1 MKKSIILPT
10 LFMLI
15 CGIAAGQTK
24 VEETKLAQAESLRKE
39 YRFNQAIE
47 IYKGILSQT
56 SDSVLRTEITRLI
69 AKSENGLNMLQYATR
84 PTVTGSKTLSVKD
97 FFLYY
102 PGVPDSVWHLVP
114 PSLSNSNNG
123 YIFPNPL
130 MLNGTE
136 EVIYFSARSKKGD
149 WDIYK
154 ITRIDGLNWS
164 SPQPLS
170 SNINSAGDELFPVVV
185 NGGKQLFFSSTG
197 HFGAGGFDLYVSNWN
212 EREQDW
218 DTPQNLGFPYSSVHD
233 DLLLIHS
240 NDGLNTYFASNRN
253 NSSRDSI
260 TLYRLDYENMPVRR
274 PVSSIEE
281 AGEIASLK
289 MVSSHDTSSGRDTTR
304 EIMTSPDTEEYIK
317 MIMEVRKIQRDI
329 DSITRDIAQNRNL
342 YSTLTNADDRVL
354 LERKITNGEL
364 ALIATQSR
372 LRDANLVVQRREL
385 EFLSK
390 GTLLPR
396 SEDFFREER
405 PPVVKEV
412 ALNLFN
418 PQRGALMHFPVI
430 NIIEPVKLF
439 DYTFSVAEHSEM
451 AEDHSFPDGLVYRI
465 QLFAVSAKPNI
476 TAFKGLRPIFENRN
490 SSGRWVYYAGQ
501 FRNYNQ
507 AAEALSTV
515 KRSGFPNAIIAPF
528 NNGSSVTI
536 RNARLLEQQTKSNV
550 TYQVKIEGYPQG
562 LPQPI
567 IEAIRMGTERD
578 IAKKVIEGKDVFFIG
593 PFTSK
598 QEAESLIILL
608 NSLSVN
614 GVSLTEIF

>member
-154 ITRIDGLNWS
+154 IARIDGLNWS

-405 PPVVKEV
+405 PPVAKEV

-430 NIIEPVKLF
+430 NIIEPVKPF

-465 QLFAVSAKPNI
+465 QLFAVSTKPNI

-501 FRNYNQ
+501 FHNYNQ